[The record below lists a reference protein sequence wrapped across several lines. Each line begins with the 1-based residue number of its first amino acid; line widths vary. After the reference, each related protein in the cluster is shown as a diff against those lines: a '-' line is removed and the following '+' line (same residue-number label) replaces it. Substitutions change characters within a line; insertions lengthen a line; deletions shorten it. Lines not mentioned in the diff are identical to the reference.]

1 MIDWE
6 MNSCLVLMK
15 EVTMVLMK
23 EVKMEF
29 EWEMELSEKEW
40 GIQSLG

>member
-23 EVKMEF
+23 EVKMKF

-40 GIQSLG
+40 EMQLG